1 MTAPDLAQIDERVIQ
16 WRREIHRQ
24 PELGF
29 SEHKTSALVE
39 RELAR
44 AGIPTRRMAQT
55 GVVGLLEG
63 SKPGKTL
70 LLRADMDALPLP
82 ERSGEPFAS
91 TVPNVMHACGHDAHT
106 AMLLGA
112 AVWLATQ
119 RERIAGAI
127 KFVFQPAEEGPGG
140 AKPMI
145 EAGVLE
151 EPAVSAAVMIHVL
164 PLLPSGVIGW
174 RVGPMQASADDFTI
188 AIVGKGGHAASPQL
202 GVDTIPVA
210 AEVVSSL
217 QRIASREVDPLES
230 VAVSIGTISG
240 GYRRN
245 IIADRTEIGGT
256 IRCLSEALRATM
268 PQRLSRI
275 AGGIAQAHGAQCEV
289 DYEWGYPPVVNDARL
304 TTSIASIAQTTGG
317 LGGVVELPAPR
328 MGAED
333 FAYFARAVPGCM
345 LRLGIAPAGEDAPAM
360 LHSPEFR
367 LNEDALRSG
376 VRLFCELAFRLPQEL

>member
-1 MTAPDLAQIDERVIQ
+1 MTAPDPAQIDDLVVG
-16 WRREIHRQ
+16 WRRAIHRE

-29 SEHKTSALVE
+29 AEHKTSALVE

-44 AGIPTRRMAQT
+44 AGIPSRRIAQT

-63 SKPGKTL
+63 GKPGKTL
-70 LLRADMDALPLP
+70 LLRADMDALPVP

-91 TVPNVMHACGHDAHT
+91 IVPGVMHACGHDAHT

-112 AVWLATQ
+112 AVWLAP
-119 RERIAGAI
+119 RRAEIAGNI

-145 EAGVLE
+145 EAGVLFDPPVE
-151 EPAVSAAVMIHVL
+151 AAVMIHVL
-164 PLLPSGVIGW
+164 PILPSGVIGW

-188 AIVGKGGHAASPQL
+188 AVIGRGGHAASPQL

-210 AEVVSSL
+210 AELVSSL

-230 VAVSIGTISG
+230 VVLSIGTIQG

-245 IIADRTEIGGT
+245 VIADRTEIGGT
-256 IRCLSEALRATM
+256 VRCFSHELRASM
-268 PQRLSRI
+268 PERLRRI
-275 AGGIAQAHGAQCEV
+275 AGGIASAHGASCEV
-289 DYEWGYPPVVNDARL
+289 SYDWGYPPVVNDPQLTRL
-304 TTSIASIAQTTGG
+304 IAGIAERTPG

-333 FAYFARAVPGCM
+333 FAYFAQAVPGCM
-345 LRLGIAPAGEDAPAM
+345 LRLGVAPPGQDNPAM
-360 LHSPEFR
+360 LHSPQFR
-367 LNEDALRSG
+367 LDETALRSG
-376 VRLFCELAFRLPQEL
+376 VRTFCELALRLPQEL

>member
-1 MTAPDLAQIDERVIQ
+1 MTAPDPAQLDRAVQQ
-16 WRREIHRQ
+16 WRREIHRR

-29 SEHKTSALVE
+29 EEHETCALVE
-39 RELAR
+39 RELTR
-44 AGIPTRRMAQT
+44 AGIPHTRVAGT

-63 SKPGKTL
+63 ARPGKTL

-82 ERSGEPFAS
+82 ERSGEPFSS
-91 TVPNVMHACGHDAHT
+91 TVPGVMHACGHDAHT

-112 AVWLATQ
+112 AVWLASQ
-119 RERIAGAI
+119 RERITGSI

-151 EPAVSAAVMIHVL
+151 APTVHAAVMIHVI
-164 PLLPSGVIGW
+164 PLLPAGVIGW
-174 RVGPMQASADDFTI
+174 RSGPIQASADDFTLTI
-188 AIVGKGGHAASPQL
+188 HGRGGHAASPQL

-217 QRIASREVDPLES
+217 QRIVSREVDPLEGI
-230 VAVSIGTISG
+230 AVSIGTIEG

-245 IIADRTEIGGT
+245 IIADRTQLGGT
-256 IRCLSEALRATM
+256 IRCFSEQLRESM
-268 PQRLSRI
+268 PARLKRI
-275 AGGIAQAHGAQCEV
+275 AGGICTAHGATCELEYV
-289 DYEWGYPPVVNDARL
+289 WGYPPVINDDRL
-304 TTSIASIAQTTGG
+304 TALVAEIARNTPTVP
-317 LGGVVELPAPR
+317 GVMELPAPR

-333 FAYFARAVPGCM
+333 FAYFAQAVPGCM
-345 LRLGIAPAGEDAPAM
+345 LRLGVAPEGQAQPAM

-376 VRLFCELAFRLPQEL
+376 VAIFCELALRLPAQL